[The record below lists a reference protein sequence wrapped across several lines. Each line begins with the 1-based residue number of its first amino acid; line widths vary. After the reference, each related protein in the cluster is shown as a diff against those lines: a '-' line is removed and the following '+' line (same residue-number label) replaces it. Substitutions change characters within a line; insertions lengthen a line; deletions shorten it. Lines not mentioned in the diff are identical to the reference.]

1 MQIYDLSA
9 IRERQKRAWEQIP
22 RKVVTFHKREL
33 KIILST
39 YGRKVAE
46 GEWRDYAIS
55 SLSTA
60 AVFSI
65 FRRTADLPIY
75 CVEKQS
81 DDDRKCGLYLIRSRE
96 GRVLRSGTDLKAVM
110 GVLEQMPL
118 RVVR

>member
-9 IRERQKRAWEQIP
+9 IRERQKRAWEQFP
-22 RKVVTFHKREL
+22 QRVVTFHKQEL

-39 YGRKVAE
+39 YGRKVAA

-55 SLSTA
+55 SLRTT

-75 CVEKQS
+75 CVEKRLS
-81 DDDRKCGLYLIRSRE
+81 ESRRCDLYLIRSRE
-96 GRVLRSGTDLKAVM
+96 GRVLRSGTDLRAVM
-110 GVLEQMPL
+110 GVLEQIPL